1 MRPPPPEAIT
11 ALLQA
16 WSQGDREA
24 GDRLIPL
31 VYRELRRRA
40 VHYFRRERP
49 GHTLQPTALVHEAYV
64 KLIGYNVPWRNR
76 SHFFGVA
83 SNLMRQVL
91 VDHAR
96 RRRRAKREGVRVILD
111 DAIDVSAARG
121 VDVVD
126 LDEALTELSGLD
138 PRQGRIVE
146 LRYFGGLT
154 LQETA
159 EALGI
164 SPATVKRDWNVAKAW
179 LFRRME
185 GRPAPIAD
193 GERRDT

>member
-1 MRPPPPEAIT
+1 MRPPPPESVT

-16 WSQGDREA
+16 WSQGDSEA
-24 GDRLIPL
+24 GDRLMPL
-31 VYRELRRRA
+31 VYKELRRRA
-40 VHYFRRERP
+40 ARYLRRERP
-49 GHTLQPTALVHEAYV
+49 GHTLQPTALVHEAYL
-64 KLIGYNVPWRNR
+64 KLVGHNLPWRNR

-96 RRRRAKREGVRVILD
+96 RRRTAKREGVRVVLD
-111 DAIDVSAARG
+111 DALDASAARG

-126 LDEALTELSGLD
+126 LDEALTELSALD

-146 LRYFGGLT
+146 LRFFGGLT
-154 LQETA
+154 LEETA
-159 EALGI
+159 KTLRI
-164 SPATVKRDWNVAKAW
+164 SPATVKRDWRVAKAW

-185 GRPAPIAD
+185 RRPAPIAD
-193 GERRDT
+193 SERRDT